1 MEAAVRALIRDG
13 FDKDRVHIDRTI
25 DGTPVPEGSAA
36 VKTGAVI
43 GAAAAVLGGVLAIA
57 TGAMA
62 APIGW
67 LAFRLIGLLAAGTM
81 TGALIGLLM
90 SGDREAGRVRSQRV
104 RMEWMVRIRCDE
116 DRAGEARWLL
126 LAHQG
131 ELQSYAKTRP
141 RAQTLA

>member
-13 FDKDRVHIDRTI
+13 FDKDRVRIDRTI

-36 VKTGAVI
+36 VRTGAWI
-43 GAAAAVLGGVLAIA
+43 GAAAALLGGVLAVA

-62 APIGW
+62 GAMPW
-67 LAFRLIGLLAAGTM
+67 LALRLIGLLAAGTM

-90 SGDREAGRVRSQRV
+90 SGDRAGRIRAQRV
-104 RMEWMVRIRCDE
+104 RMDWMVRIRCDE
-116 DRAGEARWLL
+116 ERAGEARWLL

-141 RAQTLA
+141 RVETLA